1 MTKVTTTSTRH
12 DSRCHLRD
20 VEPRPA
26 IFRSWER
33 ARHRRAQWLVECVA
47 EMVSPPRSVNR
58 AFVLTTCSSVF
69 FATVMQVRPTS
80 QRNNSGIDNS
90 PSGVGATAALIVG
103 RILQLDGAGCTSI
116 RSERVILARDT

>member
-47 EMVSPPRSVNR
+47 EMVSPPRSVDR
-58 AFVLTTCSSVF
+58 AFVLTTRSSVF

>member
-1 MTKVTTTSTRH
+1 MTKVTTTTTRH

-47 EMVSPPRSVNR
+47 EMVSPPRSVDSP
-58 AFVLTTCSSVF
+58 FVLTTRSSVF
-69 FATVMQVRPTS
+69 FATVMQVRLTS
-80 QRNNSGIDNS
+80 PRENSDIDNYL
-90 PSGVGATAALIVG
+90 SGVGATAAFIVG
-103 RILQLDGAGCTSI
+103 GILEVNGAGCTSN
-116 RSERVILARDT
+116 